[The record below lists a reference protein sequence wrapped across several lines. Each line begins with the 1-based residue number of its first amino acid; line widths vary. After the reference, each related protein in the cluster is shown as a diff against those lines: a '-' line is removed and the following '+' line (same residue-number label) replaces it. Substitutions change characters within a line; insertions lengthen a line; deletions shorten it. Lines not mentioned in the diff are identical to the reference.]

1 MSGSF
6 LTLTDDGQVVPLDGS
21 CPIGRQ
27 AGNRLLLPG
36 ERVSRQHALIQWQRS
51 DETGT
56 GAFLLIDL
64 GSSNGLKVN
73 GARVE
78 SKFLLPGD
86 ELTIAKHRFAIQYEP
101 LSDAPPPEDDNP
113 FSLSLMEKAGLVN
126 KRRKKKADSSH
137 EEDLLGDASK
147 AKIAPRPKSTG
158 NQQEDQ
164 IMQWLSED

>member
-1 MSGSF
+1 MYGE
-6 LTLTDDGQVVPLDGS
+6 LNPLGGGD
-21 CPIGRQ
+21 PIPLKKQKLLVGR
-27 AGNRLLLPG
+27 RPTCDLCLPFPN
-36 ERVSRQHALIQWQRS
+36 VSSQHCELEMKNGYWHIQ
-51 DETGT
+51 
-56 GAFLLIDL
+56 DL

-147 AKIAPRPKSTG
+147 TKIAPRPKSTG

>member
-1 MSGSF
+1 MYGE
-6 LTLTDDGQVVPLDGS
+6 LNPLGGGD
-21 CPIGRQ
+21 PIPLKKQKLLVGR
-27 AGNRLLLPG
+27 RPTCDLCLPFPN
-36 ERVSRQHALIQWQRS
+36 VSSQHCELEMKNGYWHIQ
-51 DETGT
+51 
-56 GAFLLIDL
+56 DL

>member
-1 MSGSF
+1 MYGE
-6 LTLTDDGQVVPLDGS
+6 LNPLGGGD
-21 CPIGRQ
+21 PIPLKKQKLLVGR
-27 AGNRLLLPG
+27 RPTCDLCLPFPN
-36 ERVSRQHALIQWQRS
+36 VSSQHCELEMKNGYWHIQ
-51 DETGT
+51 
-56 GAFLLIDL
+56 DL

-137 EEDLLGDASK
+137 EEDLLADASK

>member
-1 MSGSF
+1 MYGE
-6 LTLTDDGQVVPLDGS
+6 LNPLGGGD
-21 CPIGRQ
+21 PIPLKRQKLLVGR
-27 AGNRLLLPG
+27 RPTCDLCLPFPN
-36 ERVSRQHALIQWQRS
+36 VSSQHCELEMKNGYWHIQ
-51 DETGT
+51 
-56 GAFLLIDL
+56 DL

-101 LSDAPPPEDDNP
+101 LSDAPPPEDANP

-126 KRRKKKADSSH
+126 KRRRKKADSSH

-147 AKIAPRPKSTG
+147 TKITPRPKSTG

>member
-1 MSGSF
+1 MYGE
-6 LTLTDDGQVVPLDGS
+6 LNPLGGGD
-21 CPIGRQ
+21 PIPLKKQKLLVGR
-27 AGNRLLLPG
+27 RPTCDLCLPFPN
-36 ERVSRQHALIQWQRS
+36 VSSQHCELEMKNGYWHIQ
-51 DETGT
+51 
-56 GAFLLIDL
+56 DL

-126 KRRKKKADSSH
+126 KLR
-137 EEDLLGDASK
+137 LLQFLLD
-147 AKIAPRPKSTG
+147 
-158 NQQEDQ
+158 
-164 IMQWLSED
+164 